1 MCAGHQVIK
10 AMNCKDF
17 REIADS
23 YLSDELLVETNHDV
37 LRHLENCADCRRELA
52 ARRDLRERLS
62 FAVKNAPQSQI
73 NPAFAANL
81 KANLREQ
88 YSSKQK
94 RWSLTNFIGTNP
106 AFAGILAIL
115 VLSSVIGLAWQFGRT
130 ASSDQASK
138 LNPTTPNPTNIIT
151 ADENSSLHIQRASFV
166 EMEADAAEDHKHCA
180 LKFSLPEMPISL
192 DEAAKKYGK
201 FNRDLDKSVLN
212 PLKEVFG
219 EKVKLLEAHS
229 CIINGRRFA
238 HIVVEYQNRVVSVL
252 VAKRED
258 GTETANSDA
267 ISCQSIEDLRIA
279 CFETAKLDVFV
290 VSDLDESENLKLA
303 RTISPAVKKHF
314 EQSGAK
320 A

>member
-88 YSSKQK
+88 YLSKQS
-94 RWSLTNFIGTNP
+94 RWSFTNFIGTNP
-106 AFAGILAIL
+106 AFAGVLAIL
-115 VLSSVIGLAWQFGRT
+115 VLSALIGLAWQFGRNT
-130 ASSDQASK
+130 TSTETTI
-138 LNPTTPNPTNIIT
+138 LNPPTPNPTNIIT
-151 ADENSSLHIQRASFV
+151 EEKSSLHIQRASFV
-166 EMEADAAEDHKHCA
+166 EMETDAIDDHKHCA
-180 LKFSLPEMPISL
+180 LKFSLKENPINL

-201 FNRDLDKSVLN
+201 FNKDLDKSVIK
-212 PLKEVFG
+212 PLKVVFG
-219 EKVKLLEAHS
+219 EKVKFIEAHS

-238 HIVVEYQNRVVSVL
+238 HVVLKYQDRVVSVL

-258 GTETANSDA
+258 GTESENSDA
-267 ISCQSIEDLRIA
+267 ISCQSVEDLRIA
-279 CFETAKLDVFV
+279 CFETARFGVFV
-290 VSDLDESENLKLA
+290 VSDLDETENLKLA
-303 RTISPAVKKHF
+303 RTISPSVKKHF
-314 EQSGAK
+314 EQSGGK